1 MVISVYIYNYI
12 FIYLNVYIY
21 TYAYTVFFIV
31 LRAYKTLQDIWACKG
46 LCACAHIFLWM
57 GTSHCEN
64 LAKEKTL
71 GTMKFAIV
79 VLSCAHPAPAK
90 QKSWFRSSKKRQFLI
105 LKGHPEGRWYF
116 HHPIKLLR
124 LYGDYVSPNIPKSWI
139 VIPSP
144 YNFSSYLPHQVFGNT
159 PFSVLFCN
167 SQCRRLW
174 PCLGVRVEGRAG
186 GGRSVWIW
194 LWPMG

>member
-1 MVISVYIYNYI
+1 MGMQRFV
-12 FIYLNVYIY
+12 
-21 TYAYTVFFIV
+21 
-31 LRAYKTLQDIWACKG
+31 CM
-46 LCACAHIFLWM
+46 CAHFSLNGNISLWES
-57 GTSHCEN
+57 GKRKNIGNHEICDC
-64 LAKEKTL
+64 
-71 GTMKFAIV
+71 GV
-79 VLSCAHPAPAK
+79 VMRPSRARQTKVVVQIL
-90 QKSWFRSSKKRQFLI
+90 KKRQFLI

>member
-1 MVISVYIYNYI
+1 M
-12 FIYLNVYIY
+12 Y
-21 TYAYTVFFIV
+21 TYTRMHTQFF
-31 LRAYKTLQDIWACKG
+31 LLFWGPTRHYKTYGHAKVCVHVRTFFFEWEHLTVRIWQKKKHWEPWN
-46 LCACAHIFLWM
+46 LRLWCC
-57 GTSHCEN
+57 H
-64 LAKEKTL
+64 
-71 GTMKFAIV
+71 
-79 VLSCAHPAPAK
+79 APIPRPPN
-90 QKSWFRSSKKRQFLI
+90 KSRGSDPQKKRQFLI